1 MQYTIEEKAYI
12 WLDSFSFLTYVE
24 KLKINAVCKGALNA
38 FKNIGKYEQQIISI
52 IGENGY
58 KQMLFFKDFEKL
70 LQEYQ
75 NQGVKCVV
83 YDSENYPEQLSA
95 LENPPLVLYCK
106 GNLKLLQEN
115 KRLAIVGSR
124 KTAPNILKLTQEFS
138 QKLSEKFII
147 VTGIADGA
155 NTSAILGALESG
167 NIISVQAT
175 GFNHVYP
182 ACNRQLFDKICQNGL
197 AVSEYPPSVT
207 AQKYY
212 FPVRNRIIAALSDGV
227 LVVSGNLK
235 SGARHTAKTAF
246 DLGREIFAF
255 PYSKGV
261 EQGQICNN
269 IIKEG
274 GKLVE
279 NLVDITTTFGINLTE
294 KEKITLTELE
304 SQILKIIKNGQTHVS
319 KIAELTNKK
328 TYELQATLMTM
339 QIKGVI
345 VDLGGNNFGAVK

>member
-1 MQYTIEEKAYI
+1 MAVIGTRKISELGCSAA
-12 WLDSFSFLTYVE
+12 FSLSAR
-24 KLKINAVCKGALNA
+24 LALAGAL
-38 FKNIGKYEQQIISI
+38 IISGGA
-52 IGENGY
+52 IGGDTYAHSGAMAVAAPTVNVTGGGLLSDY
-58 KQMLFFKDFEKL
+58 LKTNKKL
-70 LQEYQ
+70 R
-75 NQGVKCVV
+75 GRVV
-83 YDSENYPEQLSA
+83 RGGGTL
-95 LENPPLVLYCK
+95 
-106 GNLKLLQEN
+106 
-115 KRLAIVGSR
+115 
-124 KTAPNILKLTQEFS
+124 
-138 QKLSEKFII
+138 LSEFIPDY
-147 VTGIADGA
+147 T
-155 NTSAILGALESG
+155 
-167 NIISVQAT
+167 
-175 GFNHVYP
+175 P
-182 ACNRQLFDKICQNGL
+182 DKRNSFHL
-197 AVSEYPPSVT
+197 
-207 AQKYY
+207 
-212 FPVRNRIIAALSDGV
+212 RNRIIAALSDGV

-255 PYSKGV
+255 PYSIGV

-304 SQILKIIKNGQTHVS
+304 SQILKIIKSGYTHVS